1 VPAPE
6 APVAADG
13 PKLRERLTA
22 RVAPALPALRIAGFV
37 VAVGIVVAMAVG
49 AARDLDTDRLTWWPL
64 VPAVGAALVW
74 WVALARGWALLVS
87 GHAARADIAT
97 WCRTQALRYLPGG
110 IWAPA
115 SRLVVVDGTA
125 IDRVSTV
132 VAENV
137 VGLCAALAL
146 GGLALGVSAQP
157 WWLALVLAAAAPPL
171 AARFSARRSRVDPH
185 RARRAG
191 ATNLLGFAAYGIAAV
206 LVQAAISGLH
216 DPVHVAGAALVA
228 WAAGLVVV
236 ITPSGIGVRELV
248 YVGLL
253 AGTVAKAEL
262 SAAAVAMRMV
272 TILAEAAVLVVAAR
286 PSGRPS

>member
-6 APVAADG
+6 APVVAGAPG
-13 PKLRERLTA
+13 LRRRLAA
-22 RVAPALPALRIAGFV
+22 RVARAMPALRIAGFV
-37 VAVGIVVAMAVG
+37 VAVGIVAVMAVG
-49 AARDLDTDRLTWWPL
+49 AARELDTGRLTWWPL
-64 VPAVGAALVW
+64 APALGGALVW
-74 WVALARGWALLVS
+74 WLGLARGWALLVS

-110 IWAPA
+110 IWGPA

-125 IDRVSTV
+125 VDRVATV
-132 VAENV
+132 AAENV
-137 VGLCAALAL
+137 IGLCAALAL
-146 GGLALGVSAQP
+146 GGLALGASAQP
-157 WWLALVLAAAAPPL
+157 WWLLLVLVAAVPPL
-171 AARFSARRSRVDPH
+171 AARFSARRSRVDPD

-191 ATNLLGFAAYGIAAV
+191 ATNLVGFAAYGIAAV

-216 DPVHVAGAALVA
+216 DPVHVAGGALVA

-253 AGTVAKAEL
+253 AGTVARAEL
-262 SAAAVAMRMV
+262 SAAAVALRMV
-272 TILAEAAVLVVAAR
+272 TILAEVAVLMAVGR